1 MGIFRVR
8 VVYWE
13 RGECVVLATHQQ
25 EAETIECAIAAVAEK
40 HCGGRS
46 LYDSKHLSQPY
57 VSHEG
62 WEEVIGRLTSCPFH
76 FLRNTNPASTAG
88 FVR

>member
-1 MGIFRVR
+1 MRIFRVR

-25 EAETIECAIAAVAEK
+25 EGENVDQAIVLVADQ

-46 LYDSKHLSQPY
+46 LYDSKHPSQPY

-62 WEEVIGRLTSCPFH
+62 WEEVAGRLTSCPFH
-76 FLRNTNPASTAG
+76 FLRNTNPAVEAG